1 MKHVE
6 VLLNAR
12 TINPRTKL
20 ARVVRYL
27 KATGRGIVAVK
38 MLHLAGLTNLVD
50 AQKSVRDLA

>member
-20 ARVVRYL
+20 ARVRYL